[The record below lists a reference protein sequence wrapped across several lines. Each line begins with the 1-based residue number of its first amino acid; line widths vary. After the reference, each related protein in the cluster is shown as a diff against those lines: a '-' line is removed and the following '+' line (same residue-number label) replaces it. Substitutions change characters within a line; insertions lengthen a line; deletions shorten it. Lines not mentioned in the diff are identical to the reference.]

1 LVKDSLA
8 QLQADKK
15 AKAAAASATDPKPPS
30 WPVSPPTFPLPTAP
44 QLPPTEGAQH
54 TAGESVDPASIP
66 LPESPHSSSPEPP
79 LIDLSDTGGTGME
92 DTCCINRAGAPE
104 SSVVTELCSVSPT
117 RVTIAGSDPAKFWK
131 HLCQQA
137 WDDGDVEKAK
147 VKRVEIAASPVYQAG
162 GAAGEWEPFQ
172 RGVIKELRSTCMQR
186 GLGSP
191 YAPSLLRSILT
202 AELTPRDCK
211 GIAQATL
218 TRAQS
223 REQGLGP
230 TDPEQ
235 ESGLSPPP
243 AR

>member
-1 LVKDSLA
+1 MRTLLLWCKRNELPATAKTTFDIETWEKAGKKLFEAASKGDQVATHYLMMWQLVKDSLA

-104 SSVVTELCSVSPT
+104 SSVVTDLFSVSPV
-117 RVTIAGSDPAKFWK
+117 RVTIAGPHPAKFLK

-137 WDDGDVEKAK
+137 WDDGDVETAKAM
-147 VKRVEIAASPVYQAG
+147 RGETAAYSVYRAD
-162 GAAGEWEPFQ
+162 GAAAEWEQ
-172 RGVIKELRSTCMQR
+172 WWAVIKELRSTCM
-186 GLGSP
+186 
-191 YAPSLLRSILT
+191 
-202 AELTPRDCK
+202 
-211 GIAQATL
+211 
-218 TRAQS
+218 
-223 REQGLGP
+223 
-230 TDPEQ
+230 
-235 ESGLSPPP
+235 
-243 AR
+243 